1 MASIALNSKKT
12 NEEFFSSN
20 KKMTREEFLA
30 LRQAWHKNASLNVAK
45 KGYRLILTPHFE
57 HSSTMTK
64 EEHAAIDKLNEPIE
78 FDLVRDKSVTASSD
92 VTEYPTVQGD
102 TIADHMIKKATTM
115 RVAGTFSLYGN
126 KPSTFNGADDR
137 LTNVQTFFERLK
149 DEGIMCTLTT
159 IDRASNSR
167 QRFKTRNNM
176 VLNAITWVE
185 SQSSM
190 EFDFGFTEA
199 LTVNMISPTPDYT
212 DENVPT
218 ITDPST
224 MNFTDEFL
232 DPDKITSIILQK
244 LQEVKLLDDDFA
256 VWMSENVDVIRQF
269 ATITSLASIA
279 LGATIISSMISVSIS
294 AAALGLATNP
304 VGWVIGAAF
313 LVVGAVYA
321 FVSWLCN
328 QSAIKKTEREYG
340 IKAFKRKDND
350 EENEQEAQ
358 RLCNYIG
365 QVNQRLN
372 VLNDSIQV
380 FAVQASIEQECM
392 LYIGSKYY
400 IFTFTKNNTQTE
412 DTQTTWKLNVAFSD
426 KDESKDVSD
435 ICAASLSNIKDCTL
449 DNMILKTDDGIW
461 IYLINNKLDSVE
473 NAAYNSEEERS
484 KAIADCKSDLTS
496 YAILASKTNMQ
507 EFCDKM
513 QDIVVEAMK
522 A

>member
-1 MASIALNSKKT
+1 MAITA
-12 NEEFFSSN
+12 SN
-20 KKMTREEFLA
+20 KLMTRDEFLA
-30 LRQAWHKNASLNVAK
+30 LRQDRLKNAALNVAK

-57 HSSTMTK
+57 HSSSMTE

-115 RVAGTFSLYGN
+115 RVVGTFSLYGN

-167 QRFKTRNNM
+167 QRFKTRNSM
-176 VLNAITWVE
+176 VLNSITWNE

-199 LTVNMISPTPDYT
+199 LTVDMIPPVPDYT
-212 DENVPT
+212 DENVPV
-218 ITDPST
+218 ITDPSA

-232 DPDKITSIILQK
+232 DSEKITSIILQQ
-244 LQEVKLLDDDFA
+244 LQQVKLLDDDFA
-256 VWMSENVDVIRQF
+256 VWVSENVEIVRQF
-269 ATITSLASIA
+269 ATVTSLAAIA
-279 LGATIISSMISVSIS
+279 VGAVIITKMISVAIS

-313 LVVGAVYA
+313 LAVGAVYA

-328 QSAIKKTEREYG
+328 QTAIKKAEREYG
-340 IKAFKRKDND
+340 IKAFKRTDND

-365 QVNQRLN
+365 QVNQRLDA
-372 VLNDSIQV
+372 LNDSIQV

-412 DTQTTWKLNVAFSD
+412 DGQTTWKLNVAFSD
-426 KDESKDVSD
+426 KDSTKDISD
-435 ICAASLSNIKDCTL
+435 VCAASLSNIKDCTL

-473 NAAYNSEEERS
+473 NASYNSEEERS

-513 QDIVVEAMK
+513 QDIIIEAMK